1 MSNSRVLVS
10 TITYRLYAKWNESG
24 SQNKVSCVKQ
34 GSEINNFYL
43 KQGQDVK
50 VWVAQLYPKYSWVSP
65 PGRPAAGHIQLAIR
79 QQKLQLS
86 FCSQSWNLLN
96 GIEAKNAFNIALFNI
111 CWTRAATFVD
121 QRITGACISS
131 GTEFC
136 GSNFCHFCGYFYDP
150 LYVNKYY
157 QQEKLV
163 FSRFK
168 TSLRLF

>member
-1 MSNSRVLVS
+1 MNQGLKIRSLVLNRVAKS
-10 TITYRLYAKWNESG
+10 TIFILNRVRMWRSG
-24 SQNKVSCVKQ
+24 WHSSTQNTLEC
-34 GSEINNFYL
+34 L
-43 KQGQDVK
+43 
-50 VWVAQLYPKYSWVSP
+50 P
-65 PGRPAAGHIQLAIR
+65 PGRPAAGHIQLAIW
-79 QQKLQLS
+79 QQMLQLS

-96 GIEAKNAFNIALFNI
+96 GIEAKNVFNMTLLNI